1 MARKK
6 TTEDLNKA
14 SRWEMILKLVSGW
27 NISTQKELA
36 NALEANGFKV
46 AQATLSRDIKELHLV
61 KTVRA
66 DGTYVY
72 QAAGRPENRAASS
85 QFYQLF
91 SNSVQHVDNVL
102 NQVVIH
108 TYTGM
113 AQAVCAA
120 FDGLKFDGVLGTI
133 AGDDTILVIARNEG
147 TASEIAKQLREIA
160 V

>member
-14 SRWEMILKLVSGW
+14 SRWEMILKLISQRD
-27 NISTQKELA
+27 ISTQKALA
-36 NALEANGFKV
+36 EALDEYGFDV

-61 KTVRA
+61 KVVKSN
-66 DGTYVY
+66 GVY
-72 QAAGRPENRAASS
+72 AYQTAGKTENREASS

-91 SNSVQHVDNVL
+91 KNSVKQVDNVL

-108 TYTGM
+108 TSTGM

-120 FDGLKFDGVLGTI
+120 FDGMEFEGVLGTI
-133 AGDDTILVIARNEG
+133 AGDDTILLITRDEQA
-147 TASEIAKQLREIA
+147 ASIVAKQLREIPD
-160 V
+160 